1 MAHYA
6 FLDQNNIVT
15 HIICGK
21 DEGVDNINWEEFY
34 SNEVGQPCKRTSFN
48 TYGNVHMTGG
58 IPFRKNFAGIGFKYD
73 ELRDAFIPPQN
84 FSSWILDED
93 TCIWNAPVPLPDF
106 DKPYFWNEETLTW
119 TEAT

>member
-21 DEGVDNINWEEFY
+21 DEGENNINWEEFY

-48 TYGNVHMTGG
+48 TYGNVHKTGG

-73 ELRDAFIPPQN
+73 EMRDAFIPPQN

-93 TCIWNAPVPLPDF
+93 TCLWNAPVSLPSL
-106 DKPYFWNEETLTW
+106 DKPYLWDEGSLTW
-119 TEAT
+119 IEAA